1 MFIRAVFVSCTDL
14 LVRAA
19 LMPCMSWYLGAHVAG
34 RGSSTVGARE
44 QTLRA
49 LSLMIPPFM
58 SWLHQ
63 GPELF

>member
-1 MFIRAVFVSCTDL
+1 MFTQAVFVLRTDQ

-34 RGSSTVGARE
+34 CGSSTVRARE